1 MTSDLIELA
10 ELELTNAIVH
20 PDRYNVALRRK
31 FVNDLYTYTDYSV
44 MLSDYIA
51 HQTQYAREYP
61 NDSKYLTQM
70 YLFIT
75 RLQQHQGTHGS
86 PNPSLV
92 SMSGTREG
100 FGEP

>member
-1 MTSDLIELA
+1 MNIEIIVVIYGTMVDTNLIELA

-31 FVNDLYTYTDYSV
+31 FVDDLYTYTDYSV

-75 RLQQHQGTHGS
+75 RLQQHIASST
-86 PNPSLV
+86 V
-92 SMSGTREG
+92 
-100 FGEP
+100 

>member
-1 MTSDLIELA
+1 MPSDLIELA

-31 FVNDLYTYTDYSV
+31 FVDDLYTYTDYSV

-75 RLQQHQGTHGS
+75 RLQLREPTV
-86 PNPSLV
+86 PRTPPS
-92 SMSGTREG
+92 
-100 FGEP
+100 